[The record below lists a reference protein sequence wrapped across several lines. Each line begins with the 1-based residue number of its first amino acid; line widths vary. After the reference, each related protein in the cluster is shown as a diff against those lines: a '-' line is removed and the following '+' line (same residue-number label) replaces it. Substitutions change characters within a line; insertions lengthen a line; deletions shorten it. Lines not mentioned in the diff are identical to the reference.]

1 MNEFKGDKR
10 TKGYKQ
16 WKKNHEAASSGL
28 GDTVEKI
35 TKATGIK
42 KVVDTVFQ
50 KLEKSCGCNERKS
63 YLNKMFPSKK
73 IECLTEDEYNYL
85 DTFFSVKR
93 STVTPEQQ
101 NQLILIYNRV
111 FNGNAVAT
119 SCGSC
124 FLNGVYDKLNKIFK
138 QYND

>member
-1 MNEFKGDKR
+1 MKEKKR
-10 TKGYKQ
+10 LTKC
-16 WKKNHEAASSGL
+16 
-28 GDTVEKI
+28 
-35 TKATGIK
+35 
-42 KVVDTVFQ
+42 FQ
-50 KLEKSCGCNERKS
+50 V
-63 YLNKMFPSKK
+63 KK

-85 DTFFSVKR
+85 NTFFSVKR

-124 FLNGVYDKLNKIFK
+124 FLNGVYDKLNKIFNE
-138 QYND
+138 YN

>member
-10 TKGYKQ
+10 SKAYKA
-16 WKKNHEAASSGL
+16 WKKNHEADGL
-28 GDTVEKI
+28 GSKVEKVF
-35 TKATGIK
+35 K
-42 KVVDTVFQ
+42 KVGIDKAAKFVLGND
-50 KLEKSCGCNERKS
+50 CGCDNRRDV
-63 YLNKMFPSKK
+63 LNKMFPSKK

-93 STVTPEQQ
+93 STVTPVQQ
-101 NQLILIYNRV
+101 NELITIYNRV

-124 FLNGVYDKLNKIFK
+124 FLNGVYDKLNKIFN

>member
-10 TKGYKQ
+10 SKKYKA

-28 GDTVEKI
+28 GDTVEK
-35 TKATGIK
+35 AFK
-42 KVVDTVFQ
+42 KVGIDKAAKFVFGDD
-50 KLEKSCGCNERKS
+50 CGCDERKET
-63 YLNKMFPSKK
+63 LNKMFPSKK

-93 STVTPEQQ
+93 STVTPVQQ
-101 NQLILIYNRV
+101 NELILIYNRV
-111 FNGNAVAT
+111 FNDTAVAT

>member
-10 TKGYKQ
+10 SKAYKA

-28 GDTVEKI
+28 GDKVEK
-35 TKATGIK
+35 AFK
-42 KVVDTVFQ
+42 KVGIDKAAKFVLGDD
-50 KLEKSCGCNERKS
+50 CGCDERKET
-63 YLNKMFPSKK
+63 LNKMFPSKK

-124 FLNGVYDKLNKIFK
+124 FLNGVYDKLNKIFN

>member
-1 MNEFKGDKR
+1 
-10 TKGYKQ
+10 
-16 WKKNHEAASSGL
+16 
-28 GDTVEKI
+28 
-35 TKATGIK
+35 
-42 KVVDTVFQ
+42 
-50 KLEKSCGCNERKS
+50 
-63 YLNKMFPSKK
+63 MFPSKK

-85 DTFFSVKR
+85 DDFFSVKR
-93 STVTPEQQ
+93 STVTPVQQ
-101 NQLILIYNRV
+101 NELILIYNRV